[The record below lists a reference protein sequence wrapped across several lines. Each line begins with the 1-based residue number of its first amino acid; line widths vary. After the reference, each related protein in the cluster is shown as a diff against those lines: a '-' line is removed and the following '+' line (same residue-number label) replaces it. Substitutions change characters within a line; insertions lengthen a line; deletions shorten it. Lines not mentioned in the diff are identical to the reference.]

1 MKRNAM
7 KVPRQA
13 YDATVFYIDAKF
25 PSVAIC
31 GLTVVPNLK
40 S

>member
-1 MKRNAM
+1 M

-13 YDATVFYIDAKF
+13 YDATVYYIDAK
-25 PSVAIC
+25 PASVAIC
-31 GLTVVPNLK
+31 GVTVVPNLK